1 MSGHLVVIWGE
12 GILSFSACSPRDL
25 FPIVGFREVGWENAW
40 YLGAQDLR
48 CHIVISVP
56 SR

>member
-40 YLGAQDLR
+40 CLGAQDLR